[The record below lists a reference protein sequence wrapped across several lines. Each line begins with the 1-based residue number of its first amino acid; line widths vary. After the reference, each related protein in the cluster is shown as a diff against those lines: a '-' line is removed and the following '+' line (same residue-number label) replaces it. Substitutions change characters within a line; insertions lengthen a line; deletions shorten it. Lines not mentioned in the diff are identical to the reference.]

1 MDLKR
6 WKLDLLI
13 EINIFNKKWICNSMK
28 DFEEFVD
35 FDSMAKT
42 YDETRGASIE
52 ILNIL
57 NKELLSLIP
66 KEYIIKDILEIGC
79 GTGRVSK
86 IFATSGF
93 NLVGIDASH
102 KMLDIAI
109 KKASLENWKF
119 EGKFGDARK
128 LPFVDKSFDL
138 IYCVNLL
145 HLIKD
150 WKKVISEVQRV
161 SKNSIFANISLN
173 QDIKGKLWD
182 KFLTKVSELRIKY
195 NEQFKIE
202 NETIIGA
209 RPQKVLEYMKNQ
221 NYKVKTFK
229 ATNITTE
236 NKTSLIKGLG
246 YKDISTQR
254 FVPNY
259 IHAEAL
265 KYLEENEWFMEEFDN
280 KVDLEEKLLLHVYFK
295 ES

>member
-6 WKLDLLI
+6 RKIDLLI
-13 EINIFNKKWICNSMK
+13 KINIFNKKWICTSMK

-57 NKELLSLIP
+57 KKELLSLIP
-66 KEYIIKDILEIGC
+66 KEYIIKNILEIGC

-93 NLVGIDASH
+93 NLVGIDASR

-109 KKASLENWKF
+109 KKALLENWKF
-119 EGKFGDARK
+119 EGIFGDARR
-128 LPFVDKSFDL
+128 LHFVDKSFDL

-150 WKKVISEVQRV
+150 WEKVISEVQRV

-182 KFLTKVSELRIKY
+182 KYLTKVAELRIKY

-209 RPQKVLEYMKNQ
+209 RPQTVLEYMKTQ
-221 NYKVKTFK
+221 KYEVKTFK
-229 ATNITTE
+229 VTKITTE
-236 NKTSLIKGLG
+236 NKISLIKGLG

-265 KYLEENEWFMEEFDN
+265 KYLEENECFMEEFDIE
-280 KVDLEEKLLLHVYFK
+280 VYLEEKLLLHVYIK